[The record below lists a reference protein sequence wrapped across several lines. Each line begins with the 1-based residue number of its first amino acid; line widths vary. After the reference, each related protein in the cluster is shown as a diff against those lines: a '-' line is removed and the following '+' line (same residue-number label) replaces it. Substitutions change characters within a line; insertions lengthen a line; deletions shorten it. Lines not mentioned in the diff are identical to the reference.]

1 MSFRKTPLEKSETD
15 TKKACL
21 HHWQAVSALRAI
33 LPSLAAFLSLSG
45 LLGVTAPTLA
55 QAQTIS
61 TTPHLDSNGWTVFTP
76 TPVTSGT
83 CAAGTANG
91 TCIFYVSDS
100 DGNDCNNGLS
110 SVANRTGCGAG
121 PLKTIAA
128 GYQKLSA
135 INGQPTWLLLKKGDT
150 FSDQVFTNDPTG
162 CCFAPFGRS
171 ADQPMVLSSY
181 DPANPTVPNPGT
193 GSARPLIKTTPGW
206 DGLEAI
212 GRGGGNNLAIVGL
225 EFYSYVNDPNN
236 PAYTGPGGPEGLVL
250 SQPTSWLL
258 IEDCKFSFYGNG
270 IDLSFSPVSANNVA
284 LRRNV
289 VVDNYGQ
296 GIFTQGITTGFLIE
310 ENVVDRNGWSTGQ
323 GNVRLHNLYLD
334 GQTANPSPVNLRGN
348 IISNDS
354 SGSEIRSGGNISNN
368 LWLRNPWSIHVGMPT
383 AGVVTSID
391 NNVFT
396 EAVAVGPAFGYAVDT
411 FFVQYNGDYYNL
423 GTLNFSNNI
432 TTQTAAPIGHGIEI
446 DLGFTASLSNNI
458 FFKWVNPIVDLS
470 GGTVTY
476 SGYNVSDTNGANN
489 LGAPEPFPQP
499 GRTVGTYYDSIVGS
513 SGHTSFDF
521 IAAARGQ
528 SKANW
533 NPALMAAAVND
544 YIRAGF
550 GITTSNPPPP
560 PTASPPPPTADTTSP
575 SVPTALAATAVSA
588 IQVNLSWS
596 ASTDNV
602 GVAGYKIFRNGTQV
616 GTATNTSYQDT
627 GLSSGA
633 TYGYA
638 VAAYDAAGNTSA
650 QSASVSVTTPA
661 PTTVSAPAVAINS
674 PSNGSVVNG
683 SANIAVAA
691 NSANGIAS
699 ITITADG
706 NPLATCASV
715 SSCATT
721 WQKKKITQGT
731 HTIGAIATDAK
742 GLPAKASVTIVT
754 RQ

>member
-15 TKKACL
+15 SKKACL
-21 HHWQAVSALRAI
+21 HHWQAVSGLRAI

-45 LLGVTAPTLA
+45 LLVAAPTLA
-55 QAQTIS
+55 QAQTTS
-61 TTPHLDSNGWTVFTP
+61 TAPHLDSNGWTVFTP

-83 CAAGTANG
+83 CAAGTAKG

-110 SVANRTGCGAG
+110 AVANPRGCGAG

-128 GYQKLSA
+128 GYLKLYP

-162 CCFAPFGRS
+162 CCFDWYGLS

-193 GSARPLIKTTPGW
+193 GGARPLIKTTPGW
-206 DGLEAI
+206 IGLSAI

-225 EFYSYVNDPNN
+225 EFYNYVSDPNN
-236 PAYTGPGGPEGLVL
+236 PAFTGPGGPSGLVFL
-250 SQPTSWLL
+250 QPTSWLL
-258 IEDCKFSFYGNG
+258 VEDCKLSFYGNAIG
-270 IDLSFSPVSANNVA
+270 FEFGDSGANNVTA
-284 LRRNV
+284 RRNV
-289 VVDNYGQ
+289 VVDNYGN
-296 GIFTQGITTGFLIE
+296 GIHSGGIATGFLIE
-310 ENVVDRNGWSTGQ
+310 ENVVDRNGWPRGSWF
-323 GNVRLHNLYLD
+323 NHNLYLD
-334 GQTANPSPVNLRGN
+334 AQNANPSPVNLRGN
-348 IISNDS
+348 IISNDGV
-354 SGSEIRSGGNISNN
+354 GSEIRGGGNISNN
-368 LWLRNPWSIHVGMPT
+368 LWLQNPYSIHLGMPT

-396 EAVAVGPAFGYAVDT
+396 EAVAVGSAYGYGVET
-411 FFVQYNGDYYNL
+411 FSVEYKGSYFNL

-432 TTQTAAPIGHGIEI
+432 TTQTAAPIGLGIEI
-446 DLGFTASLSNNI
+446 DPGFTASLTNNI
-458 FFKWVNPIVDLS
+458 FFNWPNPIIDQS

-476 SGYNVSDTNGANN
+476 TGYNVSDTNGANN

-499 GRTVGTYYDSIVGS
+499 GRTVGTYYDSLVGS
-513 SGHTSFDF
+513 FGHTSFDF
-521 IAAARGQ
+521 IAAARRQ

-550 GITTSNPPPP
+550 GITTSNSPPP
-560 PTASPPPPTADTTSP
+560 PTASPPPPTADTSPP
-575 SVPTALAATAVSA
+575 SVPAGVVTTAVSGT
-588 IQVNLSWS
+588 QVNLSWS

-602 GVAGYKIFRNGTQV
+602 GVIGYKVFRNGSQV

-627 GLSSGA
+627 GLSGGA

-638 VAAYDAAGNTSA
+638 VAAYDAAGNVSA

-691 NSANGIAS
+691 SSANGIAS

-706 NPLATCASV
+706 NPLATCAGV

-731 HTIGAIATDAK
+731 HSIGAIATDAK
-742 GLPAKASVTIVT
+742 GLPAKASVTIVS
-754 RQ
+754 R